1 MKGSVVEINFSELE
15 FGDELGEGGQGTVY
29 HGTLKPQNMVV
40 AIKKVSGKIREE
52 EVSAPCFPTN
62 REDAKNCQL
71 LCQYFCCSFNLS
83 DLLSTALDVPLKTH
97 IQLTKCPL
105 SSWF

>member
-52 EVSAPCFPTN
+52 EVSAPCFPPTVKML
-62 REDAKNCQL
+62 RTVS
-71 LCQYFCCSFNLS
+71 CCV
-83 DLLSTALDVPLKTH
+83 STFAAALT
-97 IQLTKCPL
+97 
-105 SSWF
+105 